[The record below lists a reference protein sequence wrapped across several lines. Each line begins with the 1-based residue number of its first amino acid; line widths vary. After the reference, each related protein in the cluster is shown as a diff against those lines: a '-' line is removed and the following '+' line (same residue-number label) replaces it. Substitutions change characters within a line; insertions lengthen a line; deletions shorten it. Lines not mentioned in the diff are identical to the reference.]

1 MTTPVIPIV
10 AAILLFANAL
20 FNLVAWPRFYP
31 RIAAD
36 PRARDASGARTTF
49 YRVHLVLIVVAI
61 VLAVLSAVGGV
72 LVLVL

>member
-1 MTTPVIPIV
+1 VTIL

-36 PRARDASGARTTF
+36 PRARDASGARTAF
-49 YRVHLVLIVVAI
+49 YRVHVVLIAI
-61 VLAVLSAVGGV
+61 ALALGVLSAIGGV
-72 LVLVL
+72 LVLVVR

>member
-1 MTTPVIPIV
+1 VTIL

-31 RIAAD
+31 RIAND

-49 YRVHLVLIVVAI
+49 YRVHLVLIAIAI
-61 VLAVLSAVGGV
+61 VLGVLSAVGGIV
-72 LVLVL
+72 LLVVG

>member
-1 MTTPVIPIV
+1 VTVL

-31 RIAAD
+31 RIEAD
-36 PRARDASGARTTF
+36 PRARDANGARTTF
-49 YRVHLVLIVVAI
+49 YRVHLVLIVIAI
-61 VLAVLSAVGGV
+61 VLGVLSAIGGV